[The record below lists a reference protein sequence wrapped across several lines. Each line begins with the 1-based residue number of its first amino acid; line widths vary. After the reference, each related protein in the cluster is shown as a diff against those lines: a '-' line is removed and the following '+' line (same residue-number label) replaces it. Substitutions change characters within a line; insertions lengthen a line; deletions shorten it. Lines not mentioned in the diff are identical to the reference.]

1 MAGVL
6 LRDQFLCEF
15 DGEGYYLSEI
25 DAHRVNLP
33 DAGEGVEVRII
44 PDGRMNNI
52 QYGDSFIRLSMNDA
66 RLLAQAILSVAFE
79 PVRVVPANPGPGVI
93 YTDSMGEKWLRVGL
107 DSWAPAPPQAATVA
121 EPEPPDLLGPEP
133 PVGRLP
139 ADPRA
144 DIKATWDGMDAL
156 LNEHRYFN
164 EVREF
169 TTLDTDA
176 LPRVDG
182 PTIGGEHA

>member
-79 PVRVVPANPGPGVI
+79 GVH
-93 YTDSMGEKWLRVGL
+93 R
-107 DSWAPAPPQAATVA
+107 PPFYDDQ
-121 EPEPPDLLGPEP
+121 PDLLGPEP

-139 ADPRA
+139 TDPRA
-144 DIKATWDGMDAL
+144 VGNAIHYRAADGT
-156 LNEHRYFN
+156 EHFIPLG
-164 EVREF
+164 
-169 TTLDTDA
+169 TDT
-176 LPRVDG
+176 LPRVDK
-182 PTIGGEHA
+182 PTIGGDKC